1 MGQEVVDIRTMM
13 KKSER
18 GWALTTKVEA
28 SNGGQTDWAAATW
41 LWLVQSAVLFQT
53 RWVASQVQ
61 KFVSL
66 NCSQSPLLWWDKE
79 KQEEEDRDTVT
90 EWQSCCVTDCR
101 CSCCSGNRMWNS
113 LVRTT
118 ARGRKRENLRLSPS
132 TAVQQLLHPECPVS
146 SAADRAA
153 GTSTSVNWRKDH
165 VSVTQ
170 RLCLLCPDSQD
181 IKGQFRLVVSQ
192 WTVGWRDQQYPCC
205 PLCGLTY
212 ND

>member
-79 KQEEEDRDTVT
+79 KQEEEDRDAVT

-101 CSCCSGNRMWNS
+101 CSCCSGNRTWNS

-118 ARGRKRENLRLSPS
+118 ARGRKRERISVCLPAQLFSSCFILNVQCPLQRTEQQGPALLSI
-132 TAVQQLLHPECPVS
+132 E
-146 SAADRAA
+146 
-153 GTSTSVNWRKDH
+153 GKITSLWLS
-165 VSVTQ
+165 VSVFCALTQ
-170 RLCLLCPDSQD
+170 R
-181 IKGQFRLVVSQ
+181 
-192 WTVGWRDQQYPCC
+192 T
-205 PLCGLTY
+205 
-212 ND
+212 